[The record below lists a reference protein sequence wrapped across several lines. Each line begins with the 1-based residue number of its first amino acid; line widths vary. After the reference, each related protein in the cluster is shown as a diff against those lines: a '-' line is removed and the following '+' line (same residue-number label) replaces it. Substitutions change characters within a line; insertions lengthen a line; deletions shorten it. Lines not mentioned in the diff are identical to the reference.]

1 MATKETAVLDI
12 DVGGFKGGIKDAI
25 AALQKLDNALE
36 AVEDQAKKAGK
47 AAEDTDDKMSGMS
60 KGAAALAGGIAGLT
74 SSFVN
79 LVGKG
84 IEKSLERLVELG
96 EENDQ
101 IGGKINDLKA
111 VFDDFL
117 KLLLPAFE
125 VVLDVI
131 LNLADWIEKLW
142 DSFDMDTIVSTSDV
156 LSDLSSMFDSIL
168 MQLSPLWDSLKSVW
182 KIILDLYSVVWTLEA
197 AFFKLLINALEPI
210 WKAVSKFVA
219 PAFQKLADVLA
230 WIQGKTHAV
239 VIATNELTG
248 VNIDANTATGNLI
261 DGIVGLGTAREA
273 QHKSDGQTKK
283 DTEAQ
288 TEAEK
293 ELEQAERERAAAEKK
308 AEEER
313 KKAEEAEKKRQEELT
328 KLYEDLRKTLD
339 EATKSYRSL
348 VEKGLEPLQI
358 AQKENLEE
366 QEEWARLLM
375 LNVVSVE
382 EYQGRIAKLEE
393 EFEKLGKTKPSETFE
408 NVAFWIDQATTAIT
422 GLLSGATSLL
432 GVFGQIGSGDIIG
445 GLASIVNSIGT
456 AFEGLGQRITT
467 VTEKLAKKLG
477 ETGTFVGKTVGVAF
491 GALGAVIGALG
502 GIIAGVQSL
511 VEGLTGFSFTDL
523 LNADPGA
530 LAEIFG
536 TAGENLL
543 QKLEQFPDRLVA
555 LLGDG
560 RLLELVEKT
569 VKGVVEAFDK
579 VLPDVVDFLVNV
591 LGIVFQSLP
600 ALVDTLI
607 ESLPTLVNNLIETLA
622 ASLPELLPKLVE
634 LAVGLVVAIVDAV
647 PEIVVALIKALPKLL
662 LELGKGIFK
671 IAFELLQVVP
681 EILGQIVEA
690 MKDAILGFIEQ
701 ILRSLGLDKAA
712 DRVADKA
719 AGNTPTGSFNDTPG
733 VQNVGPRGANYSFAP
748 GDMVIAAKTLEG
760 LQRQVNVNVNQDQVV
775 MEQRLTRMAIE
786 QQNQLLALVVANTN
800 SKNQFSLEPIKSF

>member
-25 AALQKLDNALE
+25 AALQKLDSALE

-293 ELEQAERERAAAEKK
+293 ELEQAERELEQAAKDRAAAEKK
-308 AEEER
+308 R
-313 KKAEEAEKKRQEELT
+313 
-328 KLYEDLRKTLD
+328 YEDGIKLGEQQRKMLDSLRQ
-339 EATKSYRSL
+339 SYQKL
-348 VEKGLEPLQI
+348 TDNALTPLQK

-366 QEEWARLLM
+366 QNKVREALQFGAGDADELRKM
-375 LNVVSVE
+375 
-382 EYQGRIAKLEE
+382 LEE
-393 EFEKLGKTKPSETFE
+393 LQKAYNKLTEEAEKLAKKEKANKTFE
-408 NVAFWIDQATTAIT
+408 NIAFWTNQAVSAVNNLIT
-422 GLLSGATSLL
+422 GATSLL

-445 GLASIVNSIGT
+445 GLTSIVNAIGA
-456 AFEGLGQRITT
+456 AFEGLGKRISD
-467 VTEKLAKKLG
+467 VTQKLAEKLDIV
-477 ETGTFVGKTVGVAF
+477 GTNVGKTVGLA
-491 GALGAVIGALG
+491 IGALG
-502 GIIAGVQSL
+502 SIIGVIGGLLAGLQSL

-523 LNADPGA
+523 LNADPAA

-543 QKLEQFPDRLVA
+543 QKLEQFPNRLVA

-681 EILGQIVEA
+681 EILMQIVEA
-690 MKDAILGFIEQ
+690 MKDAILGFIEK

-775 MEQRLTRMAIE
+775 MEQRLTRIAIE
-786 QQNQLLALVVANTN
+786 NLANEMKYTRSQNLFNPTSVAGY
-800 SKNQFSLEPIKSF
+800 